1 MRRNSSKHSLPTLCG
16 QSRPGEQI
24 IIRKVA
30 GRSMSTFVEV
40 AQSQEK
46 QKAPFS
52 SEPVPSNMM
61 DIFRGAGHSVL
72 SSGKHADGTAHA

>member
-1 MRRNSSKHSLPTLCG
+1 
-16 QSRPGEQI
+16 
-24 IIRKVA
+24 
-30 GRSMSTFVEV
+30 MSTFVEV

-46 QKAPFS
+46 QKASFS
-52 SEPVPSNMM
+52 SEPVPSNRM